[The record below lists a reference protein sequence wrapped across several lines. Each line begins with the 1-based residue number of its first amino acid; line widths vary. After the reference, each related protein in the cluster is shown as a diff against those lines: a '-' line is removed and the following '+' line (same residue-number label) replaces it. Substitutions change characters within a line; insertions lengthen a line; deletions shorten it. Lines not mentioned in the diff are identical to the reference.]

1 MSELIRLTYRKYD
14 RSLHWHGTMRR
25 LGEDEH
31 GLWLGWGRNMRMA
44 RGSGPVVTFDQAH
57 VQLIRRADWWC
68 GAFHAAPRPTA
79 IYCDITTVAEWTAPD
94 EITMVDLDLDVL
106 RFRDGRAPAIVD
118 EDEFLEH
125 QVRYGYPPDVIA
137 SARATADAL
146 LVAIQQGEEPF
157 NSAYQS
163 WLSLVEDVDGD
174 PISVLADFNGR

>member
-14 RSLHWHGTMRR
+14 GSLHWHGRMRR

-31 GLWLGWGRNMRMA
+31 GLWLGWGRNMPMA
-44 RGSGPVVTFDQAH
+44 RGNGPVVTFEQAH
-57 VQLIRRADWWC
+57 VQLVRRNDWWC

-106 RFRDGRAPAIVD
+106 RFRDGRAPAILD

-125 QVRYGYPPDVIA
+125 QVRYGYPPEVIA
-137 SARATADAL
+137 TARATADAL
-146 LVAIQQGEEPF
+146 LAAVQRDEEPF
-157 NSAYQS
+157 RSAYQP
-163 WLSLVEDVDGD
+163 WLSLVAGVDGD
-174 PISVLADFNGR
+174 PISALGDPNGA